1 MTNTKKSSKTKITR
15 RKIIG
20 GNINNQKGLDK
31 ILSIGYEVEST
42 NLVKLT
48 ESELDNTI
56 LYNSDSARK
65 DMNEFKKLE
74 NYGQE
79 DELDED
85 EELEEYDE
93 LEEDEDEDEDESVAE
108 SVASSIDAYIEER
121 MAEQSTA
128 KMYKYDNVENKEDPG
143 NEYNEA
149 EGVFHITNDIA
160 KPKFNRK
167 LKELCKDIVVTED
180 KSITDIKDKLYK
192 YKENTEEKKEYEI
205 NFKFKETTE
214 QELYNF
220 TNVEWVVTY
229 YKPTQSNNII
239 LDTFLNMIKNILHHI
254 DSFSP
259 IPGQFIFKNPTT
271 SREIEVPGCLLYKS
285 PLPENSTL
293 YYLQTD
299 QVNQVQRNQQNSFDN
314 ICSKI
319 QMTFSAKAEDIIDVM
334 LQITKDYTGFS
345 HAIPEIETDLIDNEN
360 IIIKIK
366 TCAERLYDYLTVS
379 NILTRDEK
387 IKLRNKD
394 KQNKIKQLKTYIFLI
409 LFKLNRFYYFMF
421 YNDFVKTVKK
431 INYNY
436 LKDLLYFNS
445 RHTNHVLYTEIKKI
459 IKDLLELQGEDDT
472 KAIQIIKQLI
482 LQPDILTEYLI
493 EADFKTPEF
502 KDLIDTT
509 TIFSR
514 DFSIDKETDSY
525 GDPTFSLNSYFDFF
539 EDPVDNEKNKKLD
552 GITIKYYDWL
562 EYAEHDIYSANMDLK
577 GDVVLLECR
586 FFQDIL
592 TSYFYSI
599 GDEKLRAQMTN
610 GPCNIISGKIGNPN
624 NGAFSIGNFKSIIE
638 IPTSKF
644 LEGGSNKKHK
654 QYSKNRKT
662 KKHKQ
667 SKQSKTKK
675 HKQYSKNR
683 KTKK

>member
-1 MTNTKKSSKTKITR
+1 MSNTKKSSKTKITR
-15 RKIIG
+15 KKIIG
-20 GNINNQKGLDK
+20 GNINNQRGLDK

-79 DELDED
+79 EDED
-85 EELEEYDE
+85 EEEDDE
-93 LEEDEDEDEDESVAE
+93 LEEDEDEDEEESVAE

-143 NEYNEA
+143 SEYNEE

-180 KSITDIKDKLYK
+180 NSIIDIKDKLYK

-239 LDTFLNMIKNILHHI
+239 LDTFLNMIKNIVHHI
-254 DSFSP
+254 ESFSP

-271 SREIEVPGCLLYKS
+271 SREIEVPGTLLYKS

-299 QVNQVQRNQQNSFDN
+299 QVQTNQVNQINSFDN

-366 TCAERLYDYLTVS
+366 TCAEKLYDYLTVS

-394 KQNKIKQLKTYIFLI
+394 KQNQIKQLKTYIFLI

-421 YNDFVKTVKK
+421 YNDLVKTGKK
-431 INYNY
+431 RNYNY

-459 IKDLLELQGEDDT
+459 IKELLELQGEDDT

-599 GDEKLRAQMTN
+599 GDEKLRTQMTN
-610 GPCNIISGKIGNPN
+610 GPCNIISGKMGNPN
-624 NGAFSIGNFKSIIE
+624 NGALSIGDFKSIIE
-638 IPTSKF
+638 IPAAKF

-654 QYSKNRKT
+654 QSSKNRKT

-675 HKQYSKNR
+675 HNQSSKKR